1 MRIAITGGTGLI
13 GRALGEALLA
23 EGHAVTVFTRRPD
36 LVDRL
41 PPGAEPALWDPTDPV
56 RLAEVL
62 RGADAVVNLV
72 GENLAAG
79 RWTKARKE
87 RIRRSRVAAGQ
98 ALSAALAALPAGERP
113 RVLLQ
118 ASAVGYYGPRSDD
131 EPVTE
136 EAPPG
141 HDFLAQVTVAWE
153 ASTAPVEELGVRR
166 AILRTGV
173 VLSPRGG
180 ALPLLAL
187 PVRLFVGGKMGSGRQ
202 WVPWIHLADEV
213 AAIRFLLEREDAQGP
228 FNLCAPNPVT
238 NAEMVQ
244 ALGQVLHRPVWLPVP
259 ALALRLALGEMSAT
273 VLTGQRAVPQ
283 RLLALGFAFRYPT
296 LRPALAHLLGQD

>member
-23 EGHAVTVFTRRPD
+23 EGHTVIVFTRRPD

-41 PPGAEPALWDPTDPV
+41 PPGAQPAPWTPADPD

-72 GENLAAG
+72 GENIAAG
-79 RWTKARKE
+79 RWTRARKE
-87 RIRRSRVAAGQ
+87 RIRRSRVEAGE
-98 ALSAALAALPAGERP
+98 ALSAALAALPAAERP

-118 ASAVGYYGPRSDD
+118 ASAVGYYGPRDDD

-136 EAPPG
+136 AAPPG
-141 HDFLAQVTVAWE
+141 NDFLAQVTVAWE
-153 ASTAPVEELGVRR
+153 ASTAPVEALGVRR

-180 ALPLLAL
+180 ALPLMAL
-187 PVRLFVGGKMGSGRQ
+187 PVRLFVGGKLGSGRQ
-202 WVPWIHLADEV
+202 WVPWIHIADEV
-213 AAIRFLLEREDAQGP
+213 AAIRFLLEREDAQGS

-238 NAEMVQ
+238 NAEMMR
-244 ALGQVLHRPVWLPVP
+244 ALGRVLHRPVWLPVP
-259 ALALRLALGEMSAT
+259 AFALRLALGEMSAT
-273 VLTGQRAVPQ
+273 VLTGQRTVPQ
-283 RLLALGFAFRYPT
+283 RLQELGFPFRYPR
-296 LRPALAHLLGQD
+296 LLPALEDLLTK